1 MTNYINIENF
11 DEKFP
16 EIENSIK
23 EAKFVAIDLEFSALH
38 PVKSP
43 R

>member
-1 MTNYINIENF
+1 MDINIENF

-16 EIENSIK
+16 EIEKSVND
-23 EAKFVAIDLEFSALH
+23 AKFIAIDLEFSALY